1 MQGEV
6 GSVLAFAALAVVA
19 PLLTTR
25 MRRLRLPVAVV
36 EILLGIVFGK
46 SGFNLLTV
54 TPIIQ
59 FLSLFGL
66 SYLMFLSG
74 LEIDAGQLT
83 RRGQGDQPGLGWP
96 LAVAVS
102 VLAVGAA
109 AGLIL
114 SAHHLVSNPLA
125 IGLLIGS
132 SAPTVVLP
140 TLREVGRSQSRA
152 GQITLRATL
161 VVDIL
166 ALLGV
171 SLVAGAS
178 SGGAH
183 VLLVLVLLV
192 PLLAALLSSK
202 TIRRWWLGHGL
213 ESVTAQI
220 AVRGALAVILLFIAV
235 SQTLGVATVLGAFMA
250 GVIISLVSGEHRGL
264 LQEKMETVGYGY
276 FIPFFFLL
284 LGAQISVAGQFSHIL
299 ALGGILLAAFLAMAL
314 IASGLLSWAFRNL
327 REGIGSGFLLS
338 THLSVTVAGT
348 AILEAAHVISS
359 TVGVTVILASIISAV
374 AFPAIYLRLCP
385 PERREKGCILL
396 FGPADRTDPL
406 QRSLTRRGV
415 EAYTGQPPAGRRAVE
430 VAVVVGEESRRNLI
444 MATEVSLAMKP
455 RRMVVEVDQEEA
467 EVARARGWT
476 PFVRTQAVTDLL
488 DILILAPGGS
498 DLLLGTG
505 SGDVIQIRLAD
516 DRFDNRPLR
525 RLPLPASALV
535 VAIRRD
541 LEVLVPRGQTVLRE
555 GDQLTVMLDPN
566 DLPELRRVFP
576 DDGWDG
582 R

>member
-6 GSVLAFAALAVVA
+6 GSVLAFAVLAVVA

-36 EILLGIVFGK
+36 EILLGMVFGK
-46 SGFNLLTV
+46 TGLNLLTV

-96 LAVAVS
+96 IIVAVS
-102 VLAVGAA
+102 VLAVGAG
-109 AGLIL
+109 AGLFL
-114 SAHHLVSNPLA
+114 GAHHLVSNPLA

-140 TLREVGRSQSRA
+140 TLREVGRNKSRN

-171 SLVAGAS
+171 SLVAGAT

-284 LGAQISVAGQFSHIL
+284 LGAQITVAGQFSHIL
-299 ALGGILLAAFLAMAL
+299 ELGGILLVAFLAMAL
-314 IASGLLSWAFRNL
+314 IASGLLSWAFRSI
-327 REGIGSGFLLS
+327 REGIG
-338 THLSVTVAGT
+338 
-348 AILEAAHVISS
+348 
-359 TVGVTVILASIISAV
+359 
-374 AFPAIYLRLCP
+374 
-385 PERREKGCILL
+385 
-396 FGPADRTDPL
+396 
-406 QRSLTRRGV
+406 
-415 EAYTGQPPAGRRAVE
+415 
-430 VAVVVGEESRRNLI
+430 
-444 MATEVSLAMKP
+444 
-455 RRMVVEVDQEEA
+455 
-467 EVARARGWT
+467 
-476 PFVRTQAVTDLL
+476 
-488 DILILAPGGS
+488 
-498 DLLLGTG
+498 
-505 SGDVIQIRLAD
+505 
-516 DRFDNRPLR
+516 
-525 RLPLPASALV
+525 
-535 VAIRRD
+535 
-541 LEVLVPRGQTVLRE
+541 
-555 GDQLTVMLDPN
+555 
-566 DLPELRRVFP
+566 
-576 DDGWDG
+576 
-582 R
+582 